1 MAVPWERVTGSFSMD
16 FIFLQL
22 CWSSI
27 WKWNLKSHH
36 LANIKLSKPLCL
48 LCSSACNLLIPTP
61 GIFRQSIGQLC
72 SNTKLRG
79 WELHRPTL
87 FVHYNV
93 QASAVFSRIYFIISL
108 VLCIFICVCSE
119 EKQQLFS
126 QLKSKWP
133 HHLLEKRKI
142 VLGLK

>member
-16 FIFLQL
+16 FFFTVVLKLYLKMEPKEPRHSKQL
-22 CWSSI
+22 NWVNPWVYSVPVPAMCWYQP
-27 WKWNLKSHH
+27 WH
-36 LANIKLSKPLCL
+36 
-48 LCSSACNLLIPTP
+48 
-61 GIFRQSIGQLC
+61 FQSIGQLC
-72 SNTKLRG
+72 YNTKLRG
-79 WELHRPTL
+79 WELHMPTL

-93 QASAVFSRIYFIISL
+93 QASAVSSRIYLIITL
-108 VLCIFICVCSE
+108 VLCIFIRVCSE

-133 HHLLEKRKI
+133 HHLFKKRKI